1 MQTQVLLAYCALA
14 AISVVSPGPATVLA
28 IRNSLGPGM
37 RAVCFGALGNVAG
50 LFCLSAAS
58 MLGLG
63 VLLRTSAA
71 LFLAVKILGACY
83 LFYLG
88 FRQLR
93 GRSPLVIADKD
104 VLPRRANRAYFLE
117 AVGLALTNPKPIL
130 FFAAL
135 FPQFI
140 MPGEPLMPQFCML
153 TGIFMLMS
161 LCSLHIYALLARQA
175 RAALTRASVV
185 RWVDRLMGGVFVC
198 FGAGLLTLRRLAP

>member
-1 MQTQVLLAYCALA
+1 MQTQVLLAYCAIA
-14 AISVVSPGPATVLA
+14 AVSVVSPGPATVLA
-28 IRNSLGPGM
+28 IRNALGGGM
-37 RAVCFGALGNVAG
+37 RGVFFGALGNAAG

-71 LFLAVKILGACY
+71 LFLAVKVLGACY

-88 FRQLR
+88 FKQLR
-93 GRSPLVIADKD
+93 GRASLVIADSGP
-104 VLPRRANRAYFLE
+104 LPRRANASYFRE

-135 FPQFI
+135 FPQFVSA
-140 MPGEPLMPQFCML
+140 GEPLMPQFLVL

-161 LCSLHIYALLARQA
+161 LCSLHAYALMARQA
-175 RAALTRASVV
+175 RAALTRPRVV
-185 RWVDRLMGGVFVC
+185 RWVDRVMGGIFVS
-198 FGAGLLTLRRLAP
+198 FGAGLLALKRIAP